1 MPVYAGHCQFKY
13 IKGFP
18 SKCLTR
24 HIQGS
29 RRVMALSLS
38 LNDAVWFSSAKRV
51 LDIIREDRD
60 GEKLESGQPPA
71 CRWLLISSVPPALFH
86 RNPLIYDLQDDFFR
100 IIATLV
106 V

>member
-29 RRVMALSLS
+29 HKVMALSLS
-38 LNDAVWFSSAKRV
+38 LNDAVWFSSAKRG
-51 LDIIREDRD
+51 LDIIREDGD

-71 CRWLLISSVPPALFH
+71 CRWLLIS
-86 RNPLIYDLQDDFFR
+86 
-100 IIATLV
+100 TLS
-106 V
+106 